1 MSHRAAW
8 LAFALATI
16 VIIISFL
23 KIPIHRLS
31 NNTVPYIVRMFLFPH
46 SFATRNPA
54 FFIDTRNSIIESKDA
69 VAQQKSQVAANIG
82 NEAAESISVVLFPD
96 SDSASSIEQLDFHIV
111 VQVPI
116 PPRPRS
122 PTLGG
127 MYI

>member
-1 MSHRAAW
+1 
-8 LAFALATI
+8 
-16 VIIISFL
+16 
-23 KIPIHRLS
+23 
-31 NNTVPYIVRMFLFPH
+31 MFLFPH

-54 FFIDTRNSIIESKDA
+54 FFIDTRNSIIEPKDA

-116 PPRPRS
+116 PPRPPS
-122 PTLGG
+122 PTLLICDV
-127 MYI
+127 MTCRILISLATRQATTES